1 MTDFGSPWEAERLPH
16 RGPFAYRPV
25 LLAAREEPAPARP
38 RWLLAGVLLVLTF
51 LTTTTMGAV
60 WMLYTST
67 RVMTELQLFL
77 LPETVRQVWTEPG
90 LLRLGLAFSV
100 PSLLIL
106 MCHEMGHYLACR
118 RYRLPAT
125 LPYFLPLPLGI
136 GTLGAFIRIRAA
148 IRTKRELFD
157 VGVAG
162 PIAGFVALVPFL
174 AAGVAWSEPV
184 DLGSLPPEIGGVL
197 LVPGQSLALAGLTAL
212 FHGPLGAEQVL
223 QLHPFAFAGW
233 LGLLATSLNL
243 IPLGQLDGGHILY
256 AALGRTQRRLA
267 LPLWLA
273 LLAVAVLVWPGW
285 GLWCVITLIMG
296 LHHPPVRDELEPLD
310 PPRRRLAWV
319 ALAIFALSFMPVPI
333 GEVLIYP
340 GG

>member
-1 MTDFGSPWEAERLPH
+1 MTDFGPPWEAERLPH
-16 RGPFAYRPV
+16 RGPFVYRPV

-67 RVMTELQLFL
+67 RVMTELQLFM
-77 LPETVRQVWTEPG
+77 LPETVRQVWTDPA

-106 MCHEMGHYLACR
+106 MCHEMGHYVACR

-125 LPYFLPLPLGI
+125 LPYFLPLPLGT

-157 VGVAG
+157 VGIAG

-174 AAGVAWSEPV
+174 VAGVAWSEPV
-184 DLGSLPPEIGGVL
+184 ALATLPPEIGGLL
-197 LVPGQSLALAGLTAL
+197 LVPGRSLALEGLTAL
-212 FHGPLGAEQVL
+212 FHGPVGDDQVL

-273 LLAVAVLVWPGW
+273 LLAVAVFVWPGW
-285 GLWCVITLIMG
+285 GLWCAITLIMG